1 MRRLVDEYEYEYEYE
16 YANEYDDG
24 RERAVGRL
32 PG

>member
-1 MRRLVDEYEYEYEYE
+1 MRRLVDEYEYE